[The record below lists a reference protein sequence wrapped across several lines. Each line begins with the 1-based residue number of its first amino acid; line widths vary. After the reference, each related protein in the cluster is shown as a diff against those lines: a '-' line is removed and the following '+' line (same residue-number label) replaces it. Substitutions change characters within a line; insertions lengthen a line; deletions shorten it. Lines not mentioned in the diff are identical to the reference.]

1 MTHLCHVDVLARP
14 VPHGSQELL
23 RVLSPRRPRSFVFVI
38 FSGCTT
44 LLQCSLGDDL
54 LSMKEFVLSGNHGS
68 TRQIDFAAELNDEQR
83 AVVEAGDGPMLVLA
97 GAGSGKTRVITYRVA
112 WLLAHGVPAERIL
125 LLTFTN
131 KAAREMSA
139 RIELLLGSYPHGLWA
154 GTFHSIANRL
164 LRTYGRHAGFAPNFS
179 ILDEEDANDLMKLC
193 VKECKIDTKGVK
205 FPSPGVLRGMVS
217 YACNANKKFADVVD
231 ERHPHFAA
239 FAEQVLMVA
248 NRYAQKKL
256 EAQAMDFD
264 DLLVVLLKLLRNTP
278 DIRAKLADQFAYVF
292 VDEFQDTN
300 IVQADLVHELASS
313 HGNILAVGDDA
324 QSIYSF
330 RAAEIRNMLDFTK
343 RYPSAQ
349 MYRLVVN
356 YRSTPQILAVANAVI
371 ARNEN
376 QFAKELIAAVPG
388 GDKPLL
394 IPANSASQEAQYVAE
409 QIATL
414 ITEGV
419 AMREIAVLF
428 RAAFHSQQV
437 EFELMRRG
445 IPYEY
450 RGGMK
455 FFERAHIKD
464 ALAHLRV
471 LQNHRDIVS
480 WMRVLALQ
488 PGVGATTAGS
498 AAAKLTHAEDIAD
511 ALRTT
516 PMTGAKTAYAWRATQ
531 TTLVAKH
538 GTKSPADALR
548 AFAGSSYQDYLEAE
562 YPNYRERLDDLEQL
576 GVFAEQYTDAHE
588 FLDAVSLTADFS
600 KTLGGESRN
609 SKVESGDED
618 KIILSTIHQ
627 AKGLEWEAV
636 FIIHLADGMFPNA
649 RAIDEGAIEE
659 ERRLFY
665 VATTR
670 ARRKLYLSY
679 PITSGY
685 EHVELRQKSQF
696 LEETPSE
703 LLEEVRLRYS
713 FQAQSTPAPTRKSW
727 YDSGDA
733 EPTIVLDDDG
743 ERVTKPMP
751 KSFLGDF

>member
-1 MTHLCHVDVLARP
+1 
-14 VPHGSQELL
+14 
-23 RVLSPRRPRSFVFVI
+23 
-38 FSGCTT
+38 
-44 LLQCSLGDDL
+44 
-54 LSMKEFVLSGNHGS
+54 MKEFVLSGNHGS
-68 TRQIDFAAELNDEQR
+68 MRQIDFAAELNDEQR
-83 AVVEAGDGPMLVLA
+83 RVVEAGDGPMLVLA

-131 KAAREMSA
+131 KAAREMVS
-139 RIELLLGSYPHGLWA
+139 RIELLLGTYPHGLWA

-164 LRTYGRHAGFAPNFS
+164 LRQHGRREGFAPNFS
-179 ILDEEDANDLMKLC
+179 ILDEEDAQDLVKLC
-193 VKECKIDTKGVK
+193 IKQCKIDTKGLR
-205 FPSPGVLRGMVS
+205 FPSPAVLKGMIS
-217 YACNANKKFADVVD
+217 YACNANKRLVDVIE
-231 ERHPHFAA
+231 ERHPHFMA
-239 FAEQVLMVA
+239 FADQIVTVA
-248 NRYAQKKL
+248 EGYASRKR

-264 DLLVVLLKLLRNTP
+264 DLLTVLLSLLRNAP
-278 DIRAKLADQFAYVF
+278 DIRATLSEQFAYVF

-300 IVQADLVHELASS
+300 IIQADIVHELAST

-349 MYRLVVN
+349 MYRLVTN

-371 ARNEN
+371 AHNEH
-376 QFAKELIAAVPG
+376 QFSKELIAAVRDG
-388 GDKPLL
+388 EKPLL
-394 IPANSASQEAQYVAE
+394 VPANSAAQEAQYVAE

-419 AMREIAVLF
+419 PMREIAVLF

-437 EFELMRRG
+437 EFELMKRG

-455 FFERAHIKD
+455 FFERAHVKD

-471 LQNHRDIVS
+471 LQNVKDLVA
-480 WMRVLALQ
+480 WMRILVLQ
-488 PGVGATTAGS
+488 PGIGATTAAT
-498 AAAKLTHAEDIAD
+498 AAQRLVQTDDVAT
-511 ALRTT
+511 ALQST
-516 PMTGAKTAYAWRATQ
+516 PVTGAKTGHGWQIAREI
-531 TTLVAKH
+531 LVAMH

-548 AFAGSSYQDYLEAE
+548 AFAGSPYQDYLEAE

-576 GVFAEQYTDAHE
+576 AAFAEQYTDAHA
-588 FLDAVSLTADFS
+588 FLDAVSLTADFGVRLDTAEV
-600 KTLGGESRN
+600 KGQGTLTNE
-609 SKVESGDED
+609 E

-649 RAIDEGAIEE
+649 RALDEGALEE

-670 ARRKLYLSY
+670 ARRKLILSY

-685 EHVELRQKSQF
+685 EHVELRQPSQF
-696 LEETPSE
+696 LAETPRE
-703 LLEEVRLRYS
+703 LLEEVRLRYGGY
-713 FQAQSTPAPTRKSW
+713 AQSSSSPPTRKSW
-727 YDSGDA
+727 YDTGDA
-733 EPTIVLDDDG
+733 DEPTIVLDDNG
-743 ERVTKPMP
+743 ERIAKQAPT
-751 KSFLGDF
+751 SFLRDLDEL